1 MIKNETL
8 KKHSQ
13 ELRKNATQEEN
24 ILWYQYLRH
33 YPIRFRRQCV
43 FEKYIVDFYCSKAML
58 VIELDGSQHYE
69 PESAKQD
76 LLRTQYLKSLGIQVL
91 RFSNREIRENLQG
104 VCQQIDTI
112 VNERCKKAS
121 ATKGIGRKIYTTN
134 PYHGE

>member
-13 ELRKNATQEEN
+13 ELRKKATQEEN
-24 ILWYQYLRH
+24 ALWYQYLRQ

-43 FEKYIVDFYCSKAML
+43 FERYIVDFYCSKAML

-69 PESAKQD
+69 PETAKQD
-76 LLRTQYLKSLGIQVL
+76 LLRTQYLESLGIQVL

-112 VNERCKKAS
+112 VSERCKIAS
-121 ATKGIGRKIYTTN
+121 VPKGIGRKIYTTN